1 MDGGGR
7 SPLSS
12 LTYSLQWY
20 MSRPPSMQ
28 LRARKMD
35 GDYTEALAKGY
46 VRVMHIPKTLP
57 VSKESSEEAP
67 MGIAMS

>member
-1 MDGGGR
+1 
-7 SPLSS
+7 
-12 LTYSLQWY
+12 